1 MIFRVGRS
9 KAILAV
15 GGEGEGGG
23 SREGERGGGGGGGGL
38 EGHVLRKEWIK

>member
-23 SREGERGGGGGGGGL
+23 SREGERGGGGL
-38 EGHVLRKEWIK
+38 EGHVLRKEWVK